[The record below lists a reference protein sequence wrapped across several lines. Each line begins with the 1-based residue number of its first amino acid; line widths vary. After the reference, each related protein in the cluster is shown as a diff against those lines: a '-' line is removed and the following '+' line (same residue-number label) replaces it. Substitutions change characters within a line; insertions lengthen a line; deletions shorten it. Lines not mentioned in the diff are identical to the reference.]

1 MSFIFCF
8 LVHYWLCDLTG
19 GSILVH
25 SRSSFLPL
33 YDNLF
38 SYSALKCWPN
48 YSRIM
53 LLVKGIC
60 STEMPHTVADP
71 DLQIRGSRSSRP
83 WDKGGGGG
91 VVSKKIFFG
100 LFRPQFGPKIR
111 EGPSSP
117 GTSPRSATAIE
128 RGVLNFA
135 IAMIYH
141 EGNYSAKNFR
151 SDLTD
156 LCGCLFPRKDVF
168 TYNSWD

>member
-1 MSFIFCF
+1 MSLVFCF

-25 SRSSFLPL
+25 SRSSLLSL

-38 SYSALKCWPN
+38 SYSASKCWPN
-48 YSRIM
+48 YSGIT
-53 LLVKGIC
+53 LLVKDIC
-60 STEMPHTVADP
+60 STAPYSGASRPSDKGEPGHPDP
-71 DLQIRGSRSSRP
+71 EIRGEGGWSPKKFFRP
-83 WDKGGGGG
+83 
-91 VVSKKIFFG
+91 
-100 LFRPQFGPKIR
+100 FRPQFGPKIR
-111 EGPSSP
+111 
-117 GTSPRSATAIE
+117 GTRASPRSATAIE

-141 EGNYSAKNFR
+141 VGNYSTKNFR

-156 LCGCLFPRKDVF
+156 LYGCLLPRKDVF